1 MAAAPRRCCNSLIIN
16 DLQTKCTKPHLFSCF
31 FRGTCYTT
39 GMKDKESKF
48 RWVEVLEDDCSWEY
62 LEVLVDG
69 VWRMAWPMFGT
80 EDEKEIEKKLK

>member
-1 MAAAPRRCCNSLIIN
+1 
-16 DLQTKCTKPHLFSCF
+16 
-31 FRGTCYTT
+31 
-39 GMKDKESKF
+39 MKDKESKF

-69 VWRMAWPMFGT
+69 VWRMARPMFGT